1 MVKNTNFQ
9 IQCRGRLLPLSKPL
23 VMGILNLTPDSF
35 YENSRIKN
43 ELDLY
48 KSAEKMMLEGATF
61 LDLGAYSSRPGA
73 EHIDEQ
79 TEIDRLLPALQFLLK
94 EFPDSYFSVDTF
106 RSQVAEQALNA
117 GADLI
122 NDISGGSL
130 DSHMFTTVGKFS
142 APYVMMHLKGNP
154 QTMVSESNYVDFL
167 PELIDYFSLRIMQAQ
182 QAGIKDIIIDPGFG
196 FAKNREHNY
205 ELLANLNALEILEKP
220 ILVGLSRKSMI
231 YKLLQTDAEHALNG
245 TTAAHVLAIKHGAKI
260 LRVHDVKPAMEAITI
275 CTEAEKYYF

>member
-48 KSAEKMMLEGATF
+48 KSAEKMMLEGTTF

-130 DSHMFTTVGKFS
+130 DSDMFTTVGKFS